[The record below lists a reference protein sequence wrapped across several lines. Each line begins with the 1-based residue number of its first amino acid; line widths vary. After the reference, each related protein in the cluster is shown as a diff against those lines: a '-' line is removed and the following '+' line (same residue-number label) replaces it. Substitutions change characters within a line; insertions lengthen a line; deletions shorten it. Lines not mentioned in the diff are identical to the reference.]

1 MHDDR
6 ITPEDPRS
14 ADIRALLARHLEFTH
29 ENSPPDDAHAL
40 DVDAL
45 AVPEILFFG
54 FRPTGC

>member
-1 MHDDR
+1 MR
-6 ITPEDPRS
+6 EDPRA
-14 ADIRALLARHLEFTH
+14 ADITALLATHLEFAH
-29 ENSPPDDAHAL
+29 AHSPREDVHAL